1 MYNYNNQLTEYEDK
15 KVRLPQWKKD
25 DLYASREANRN
36 RLKKNLPDKIRI
48 NDKHFI
54 EQGSMAA
61 NLIVQEKDSDYDIDD
76 GVWFYA
82 EDLVNDDGTKMTALQ
97 TQKMV
102 LAAIK
107 KNHTFNKEPE
117 IRSNAIRVYYEE
129 GYHVDIPC
137 YRKFDEG
144 KNTERQELAGENG
157 WVASNPTEINVW
169 ILDRVKE
176 LNKVREEAG
185 SQFRRCT
192 RLLKRFA
199 RSRGKKWDMPNGLKL
214 TMLVEEKFPTTY
226 LRDDE
231 AFYWL
236 LSKLKTRLATSLEVE
251 NRAQTKVPRDKL
263 TKGAEDANMLEL
275 RKRIGE
281 ALEKLAVLHNYNC
294 TKKSAREAWDWV
306 FQTDGFFDSYDKED
320 DANDETR
327 GIVSV
332 VPSEAATKTQSKF
345 G

>member
-15 KVRLPQWKKD
+15 KVRLPQWKKE
-25 DLYASREANRN
+25 DLFSSREANRN

-61 NLIVQEKDSDYDIDD
+61 QLIVQEKDSDYDIDD

-102 LAAIK
+102 LTAIK
-107 KNHTFNKEPE
+107 KNHPFKTEPE

-144 KNTERQELAGENG
+144 KENERQELAGENG
-157 WVASNPTEINVW
+157 WVTSNPTEINVW
-169 ILDRVKE
+169 FLNRVKD
-176 LNKVREEAG
+176 LNKVREESG
-185 SQFRRCT
+185 SQLRRCI
-192 RLLKRFA
+192 RLIKRFV

-214 TMLVEEKFPTTY
+214 TMLAEEKFPTSY

-236 LSKLKTRLATSLEVE
+236 LSNLKSRLATDLEVE

-263 TKGAEDANMLEL
+263 TKAKEDTNMLEL

-281 ALEKLAVLHNYNC
+281 AIDKLSILHNSNC
-294 TKKSAREAWDWV
+294 TKKAAREAWEWV
-306 FQTDGFFDSYDKED
+306 YQTDGFCESYDQKED
-320 DANDETR
+320 ADDETK
-327 GIVSV
+327 GIAAVA
-332 VPSEAATKTQSKF
+332 PSGAATKTQSKF